1 MDKMYDIN
9 KKVVVASE
17 NYEDRQQLTLD
28 LKNQGLIVTFLP
40 KEAPIQKAVS
50 QSNNSWGKKK
60 KKCLGGT
67 FPLHLKSRGNE
78 DDSTL

>member
-50 QSNNSWGKKK
+50 QSNNS
-60 KKCLGGT
+60 
-67 FPLHLKSRGNE
+67 
-78 DDSTL
+78 